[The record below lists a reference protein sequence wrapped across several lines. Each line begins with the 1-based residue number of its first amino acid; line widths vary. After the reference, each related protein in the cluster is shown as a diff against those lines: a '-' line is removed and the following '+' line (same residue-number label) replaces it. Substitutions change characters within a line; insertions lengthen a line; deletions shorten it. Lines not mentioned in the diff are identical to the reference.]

1 MKTSI
6 NLDNNQLNE
15 LLKAYYKGKLSSKD
29 SHELENFAHQ
39 DEFLSEAMEGFDQF
53 PEAISSIPTFKPTS
67 TKSFLWISI
76 VSIAFITLIGS
87 YVYFT
92 NDSDIKIES
101 PAIVEITTNNTSNSE
116 KEIETKI
123 SEIKASPTELEKTT
137 QALIPTTKK
146 TPKTTPNLPVQER
159 EHFEIPK
166 MELNPIEI
174 KQKTT
179 YTLIKAKTKAI
190 AYYTFLAVDYSVIYT
205 HSIPIETTLSGT
217 DASMANRQ
225 DAGVDITDGGINKTV
240 SYKEF
245 LKESLYY
252 LKQKNYTLAIQHF
265 NTILRHYPNDANAEF
280 YLGYAL
286 FNQGN
291 YESAIPYFNE
301 AMNNGFDFFYED
313 AQWFKANC
321 LENMGRLKEAKSL
334 YDEIKNKG
342 GYYSFQVR

>member
-1 MKTSI
+1 MKTNI
-6 NLDNNQLNE
+6 NLDNDQLSE

-29 SHELENFAHQ
+29 SHELESFAHQ

-67 TKSFLWISI
+67 KSFPWISI
-76 VSIAFITLIGS
+76 VSIALVTLVGS

-92 NDSDIKIES
+92 SDSKIEIE
-101 PAIVEITTNNTSNSE
+101 PPVIAEVKEKKTPNE
-116 KEIETKI
+116 KEEIEAVI
-123 SEIKASPTELEKTT
+123 NEIKDDPIELEKTT
-137 QALIPTTKK
+137 KALIPTTKK
-146 TPKTTPNLPVQER
+146 TPKATPDSPIQER

-179 YTLIKAKTKAI
+179 YTVIKAKTKAI
-190 AYYTFLAVDYSVIYT
+190 SYYTFLAIDYSVIYT
-205 HSIPIETTLSGT
+205 HSIPIESTLSGT
-217 DASMANRQ
+217 DASMANRK
-225 DAGVDITDGGINKTV
+225 DEGVDITDGSINKTV

-252 LKQKNYTLAIQHF
+252 LKEKNYTLAIQHF

-334 YDEIKNKG
+334 YNEIKNRG